1 LLLVRQHTATP
12 VPEKARLTKTEDDR
26 ENEIQLEVRRPSRR
40 GPWLFLSLTAAAAVS
55 LYFLLNSRTTPGDVV
70 DLTGG
75 RGRPEIT
82 AAETAL
88 RNLAGRRLEFELEPT
103 EKPSGRRSVACEP
116 GRLVRLVTNAP
127 VRVFYDNGAR
137 RAEQTLYPRQ
147 PYCFRLDENGLVRI
161 YPGSHMLE
169 DAADLAPYVP
179 PPPPVVRGM
188 LELAGVGP
196 DDVVYDLGC
205 GDGRLVIQAASLFGA
220 RGVGIE
226 IDPLLVEACRENAAA
241 AGVSGRVRFLSMDAT
256 RAGLTEA
263 TVVTVYLLPE
273 SLELLKPVFE
283 RDLRDG
289 ARIVSHDY
297 RIPGWDGKVAAV
309 ETVPDETG
317 RSHKIFLYRF
327 ERAK

>member
-1 LLLVRQHTATP
+1 M
-12 VPEKARLTKTEDDR
+12 TKTEDDR

>member
-1 LLLVRQHTATP
+1 MTSF
-12 VPEKARLTKTEDDR
+12 KDDR
-26 ENEIQLEVRRPSRR
+26 ESGAPLEVYQPARRS
-40 GPWLFLSLTAAAAVS
+40 PWLFLSLVAAAAVF
-55 LYFLLNSRTTPGDVV
+55 LYFLLNSRTGTRDVV

-82 AAETAL
+82 AAETTL
-88 RNLAGRRLEFELEPT
+88 RNLAGRRLEFELEPAG
-103 EKPSGRRSVACEP
+103 KPSGRRSVACDP
-116 GRLVRLVTNAP
+116 GRLVRLVTNVP

-137 RAEQTLYPRQ
+137 RAEQTIYPRQ
-147 PYCFRLDENGLVRI
+147 PYCFRLDENGLVKI

-179 PPPPVVRGM
+179 TPPPVVRGM
-188 LELAGVGP
+188 LALAGVGP
-196 DDVVYDLGC
+196 EDVVYDLGC
-205 GDGRLVIQAASLFGA
+205 GDGRLVIQAAALFGA

-241 AGVSGRVRFLSMDAT
+241 AGVSGRVRFLCMDAT
-256 RAGLTEA
+256 KAGLTEA

-273 SLELLKPVFE
+273 SLELLKPAFE

-289 ARIVSHDY
+289 ARVVSHDY

-327 ERAK
+327 EREK